1 MAFFNKLLGWQPTV
15 LTIEREAGTLE
26 EPEQFE
32 KIPSHIQIERTRFLR
47 IGGRKGPAAKADP
60 DVGWVSARLEDVEQP
75 PFGRARRFLGKL
87 VRALLCF
94 PDCSVGWIPFGFF
107 RGVRLLRRERFDVI
121 YTTEPPRA
129 GSVIGLLL
137 KMMFR
142 TPWVLEFMDP
152 WYIRKDAFRRR
163 LEHWLQ
169 AIMLRR
175 ADAVVVMIEGH
186 AEDLRKRF
194 HVPSEKLTVVSNG
207 FDEEDFREDHSS
219 GAEIC
224 RPGYLHL
231 SHFGTIYPGNSGCFF
246 PALSALLSERPELK
260 ERLRVHIVGFPDEIV
275 RRHAQQDGL
284 REVVELRKF
293 IPQRQ
298 VLREMHA
305 SHCLLLFY
313 GNPEYS
319 RTAVAGKTYVY
330 LRTGRPVL
338 AVTGPG
344 GVEERVE
351 KAQAGWV
358 VDPNDIGA
366 IKRALSEVIDCY
378 QTGKPLPSP
387 RPDYVAQFRWDRLAG
402 DVARV
407 LDKVARHGG

>member
-47 IGGRKGPAAKADP
+47 IRAWEEPAAKAARGVGGLRSRYDGATQPLLDRWMRSLAEFVRSFLYFP
-60 DVGWVSARLEDVEQP
+60 DFSIGWV
-75 PFGRARRFLGKL
+75 
-87 VRALLCF
+87 
-94 PDCSVGWIPFGFF
+94 PFGFL
-107 RGVRLLRRERFDVI
+107 RGWKLLRRERFDAI

-129 GSVIGLLL
+129 ASVIGLLL
-137 KMMFR
+137 RIVFR
-142 TPWVLEFMDP
+142 VPWVLEFRDDWGVP
-152 WYIRKDAFRRR
+152 RRPLRRR
-163 LEHWLQ
+163 IEHWFL
-169 AIMLRR
+169 ALMLRW